1 MKLYTKGE
9 LKDARIFFDKN
20 PPSFMTI
27 YVVAVLIIIFF
38 AIITAHFVKK
48 PYVVKAQGVV
58 AVNETS
64 YVASKGY
71 GVINEIYAKS
81 GDYVKKG
88 DRILVISSGNEG
100 VQANAIKEQIRDLEE
115 TIEVMD
121 RYKQSLMKK
130 ENTLKQNGKEMEYY
144 SKINYYLD
152 SVKRE
157 NYEVN
162 SIKDQMNEKVK
173 EVDKLDKEIN
183 ELQSQLEQLNLNK
196 EDEKNYNLE
205 LSDNNSGTISNNE
218 GKKSEIKGYLDAKK
232 TEKKGLLNEVKQL
245 EQQVKSPSS
254 KSTELLNQLLS
265 ELGQSRNQA
274 SSKIIELTANFGAS
288 KEQDSIH
295 NLIASQSGVLH
306 YPNPLAKGM
315 SIQQNQILGEI
326 ASEEEDFYI
335 DAYIPAQDRSR
346 VKEGNPVEVSI
357 IGVNNHRFGSLSG
370 SVKFIEPGTLKDE
383 SSKEKMI
390 YYRTNVK
397 LGETSLKSKSG
408 EVVELMRSMPVEA
421 RIVYAEESY
430 LEWLLNLLNL
440 RST

>member
-20 PPSFMTI
+20 PPSFMTV

-58 AVNETS
+58 AVNGTS

-100 VQANAIKEQIRDLEE
+100 VQATAIEEQIRDLEE

-130 ENTLKQNGKEMEYY
+130 ENTLKENGKEMEYY

-157 NYEVN
+157 NYEIN
-162 SIKDQMNEKVK
+162 SLKDQMNEKVK
-173 EVDKLDKEIN
+173 EIDKLDKEIN

-196 EDEKNYNLE
+196 GNEISVDSE
-205 LSDNNSGTISNNE
+205 LISNNE
-218 GKKSEIKGYLDAKK
+218 GKKGEIKGYLDAKK
-232 TEKKGLLNEVKQL
+232 SEKKGLLNEVKQL
-245 EQQVKSPSS
+245 EQQVKGPSS
-254 KSTELLNQLLS
+254 KSAELLNQLLS

-274 SSKIIELTANFGAS
+274 SSKIIELTANLGAS
-288 KEQDSIH
+288 KEQDSVH
-295 NLIASQSGVLH
+295 TLIASQSGVLH

-346 VKEGNPVEVSI
+346 VKVGNPVEVSI

-397 LGETSLKSKSG
+397 LGATSLKSKSG

-421 RIVYAEESY
+421 RIVYSEESY